1 MKYIAYGSNMVKEQ
15 MAYRCPGAKLIGT
28 GYLPNHRL
36 AFYLHA
42 TVERSHARNARVPV
56 AVWEIDE
63 ADEQRLDRYEGF
75 PNYYVKLRRRVVLSD
90 GSEIEGM
97 VYVMILIRRQ
107 PRRRNTT
114 AQSATR
120 TDSSAS
126 ATKSRGCWS
135 PPFAAAGSVAAFK
148 SARSHPCGRPALL
161 ARRGPV
167 WLLSGLGG
175 GAGRMGFGRNVRWRG
190 PRDKAKSAGR
200 LPDAFPWGRLT
211 NRRRLPPFGCRPG
224 RFGIG

>member
-42 TVERSHARNARVPV
+42 TVERSRARNARVPV

-75 PNYYVKLRRRVVLSD
+75 PNYYVKLRRRVILSD

-107 PRRRNTT
+107 PPT
-114 AQSATR
+114 AEYYRAIRDAYRQLGFR
-120 TDSSAS
+120 DEIV
-126 ATKSRGCWS
+126 RVWS
-135 PPFAAAGSVAAFK
+135 LPFAVAGRAAAFK
-148 SARSHPCGRPALL
+148 SDRPRPCGRPALPV
-161 ARRGPV
+161 RRGPV
-167 WLLSGLGG
+167 WLLSGRG
-175 GAGRMGFGRNVRWRG
+175 GARQRG
-190 PRDKAKSAGR
+190 PRGREKSAGR
-200 LPDAFPWGRLT
+200 LPDAFPCAFLT
-211 NRRRLPPFGCRPG
+211 NRRCPPPSERRPG
-224 RFGIG
+224 RS